1 MDGRHFH
8 NFIVES
14 VRHRLEPTVL
24 RTNNAVEG
32 WHNRFHKAVRMDH
45 PNIYLFVMHLRREQ
59 HTLLINLNQA
69 ALGYSIT
76 GRTSKYDKF
85 QKKINDLFAAHVS
98 GALTSTELV
107 TKVRH
112 LIHVHC

>member
-1 MDGRHFH
+1 MDGIFTILWW
-8 NFIVES
+8 NQYAIDS
-14 VRHRLEPTVL
+14 NL
-24 RTNNAVEG
+24 RTNNAVDG
-32 WHNRFHKAVRMDH
+32 WQNRFHKAVRMDH

-85 QKKINDLFAAHVS
+85 HTKINDLFAANVS
-98 GALTSTELV
+98 GA
-107 TKVRH
+107 
-112 LIHVHC
+112 IIY